1 MSPSY
6 LNRRRPPARLI
17 APLLTHAVAIALS
30 AVFLFP
36 FLWLLTSALKPNA
49 LLKQWPPVWV
59 FAPTLEHFH
68 SLFDPDSAF
77 RFWQFLANT
86 LFICAVTVSGNI
98 LASAMVAY
106 GFARLKWPGRDI
118 LFYVMLGTMMVP
130 AQTMMIPVFVLFR
143 KLGWIDTFLP
153 LTVPALFG
161 NAFFIFM
168 LRQFFR
174 TIPRD
179 LLDAARVD
187 GHGEIAI
194 WWHIV
199 MPLSV
204 PALAVVG
211 LFAFL
216 NAWNDF
222 INPLIY
228 LLDET
233 RYTLSLGLA
242 MFQGQYETQYGS
254 LMAASALMTCPIVV
268 LFFFT
273 QRQFIEGIKLTGIK
287 G

>member
-1 MSPSY
+1 MK
-6 LNRRRPPARLI
+6 RGTI
-17 APLLTHAVAIALS
+17 LTHAVAVALS
-30 AVFLFP
+30 LVFLFP
-36 FLWLLTSALKPNA
+36 FVWLLTSAVKPNE
-49 LLKQWPPVWV
+49 LLKQWPPVWA
-59 FAPTLEHFH
+59 FKPTLGHLRE
-68 SLFDPDSAF
+68 LFQPDSPF
-77 RFWQFLANT
+77 RFWQFLCNT
-86 LFICAVTVSGNI
+86 LFVCGFSVTGSI
-98 LASAMVAY
+98 LASSMVAY
-106 GFARLKWPGRDI
+106 GFARLRWPGRDL
-118 LFYVMLGTMMVP
+118 LFYAMLGTMMVP
-130 AQTMMIPVFVLFR
+130 AQTMMIPVFLLFR

-153 LTVPALFG
+153 LIVPSLFG

-168 LRQFFR
+168 LRQFFL

-187 GHGEIAI
+187 GHGEVAI
-194 WWHIV
+194 WWRVV

-211 LFAFL
+211 LFSFL
-216 NAWNDF
+216 GAWNDF
-222 INPLIY
+222 VNPLIY

-242 MFQGQYETQYGS
+242 MFQGQYEAQYGR

-273 QRQFIEGIKLTGIK
+273 QRQFIEGIKMTGIK

>member
-1 MSPSY
+1 MKRIGE
-6 LNRRRPPARLI
+6 NARAGMASHI
-17 APLLTHAVAIALS
+17 IAVALS
-30 AVFLFP
+30 LVFLFP
-36 FLWLLTSALKPNA
+36 FIWLLMSAFKPNE

-59 FAPTLEHFH
+59 FTPTVEHFQ
-68 SLFDPDSAF
+68 SLFEAESPF
-77 RFWQFLANT
+77 RFWQFLTNT
-86 LFICAVTVSGNI
+86 LFVCAFTVCGNI
-98 LASAMVAY
+98 LASSMVAY
-106 GFARLKWPGRDI
+106 GFARLKWPGRDL
-118 LFYVMLGTMMVP
+118 LFYMMLGTMMVP
-130 AQTMMIPVFVLFR
+130 AQTMMIPVFLLFR
-143 KLGWIDTFLP
+143 KLGWVDTFLP
-153 LTVPALFG
+153 LVIPSLFG

-174 TIPRD
+174 SIPRD

-199 MPLSV
+199 LPLSV

-211 LFAFL
+211 LFSFL
-216 NAWNDF
+216 GAWNDF

-228 LLDET
+228 LLDES

-254 LMAASALMTCPIVV
+254 LMAASAVMTCPIVV

>member
-1 MSPSY
+1 MK
-6 LNRRRPPARLI
+6 RGGFT
-17 APLLTHAVAIALS
+17 THALVFTLS
-30 AVFLFP
+30 LVFLFP
-36 FLWLLTSALKPNA
+36 FVWLLTSAVKPND
-49 LLKQWPPVWV
+49 LLKQFPPVWV
-59 FAPTLEHFH
+59 FTPTLEHVRE
-68 SLFDPDSAF
+68 LFLPDSPF
-77 RFWQFLANT
+77 QFWQFLCNT
-86 LFICAVTVSGNI
+86 LYVCAFVVAGNV

-106 GFARLKWPGRDI
+106 GFAHTKWPGRNL
-118 LFYVMLGTMMVP
+118 LFYAMLATMMVP
-130 AQTMMIPVFVLFR
+130 AQTMMIPIFLFFR
-143 KLGWIDTFLP
+143 RLGWIDSFLP

-168 LRQFFR
+168 LRQFFM
-174 TIPRD
+174 TVPRD

-194 WWHIV
+194 WWRVV

-211 LFAFL
+211 LFSFL
-216 NAWNDF
+216 GAWNDF
-222 INPLIY
+222 VGPLIY

-242 MFQGQYETQYGS
+242 MFQGQYEVQYGR

-268 LFFFT
+268 LFFFA
-273 QRQFIEGIKLTGIK
+273 QRQFIEGIKMTGIK

>member
-1 MSPSY
+1 MKKGTIFTY
-6 LNRRRPPARLI
+6 AIVL
-17 APLLTHAVAIALS
+17 PLAVI
-30 AVFLFP
+30 FLFP
-36 FLWLLTSALKPNA
+36 FVWLLISSVKPNA
-49 LLKQWPPVWV
+49 ILKQFPPVWI
-59 FAPTLEHFH
+59 FTPTLEHFAG
-68 SLFDPDSAF
+68 LFQADSGF

-86 LFICAVTVSGNI
+86 LFICAFTVTGSI
-98 LASAMVAY
+98 LASSMVAY
-106 GFARLKWPGRDI
+106 GFARIKWPGRDL
-118 LFYVMLGTMMVP
+118 LFVAMLGTMMVP
-130 AQTMMIPVFVLFR
+130 GQVMMIPVFLLFR
-143 KLGWIDTFLP
+143 KLGWVDTFLP
-153 LTVPALFG
+153 LTIPSLFG

-168 LRQFFR
+168 LRQFFMSV
-174 TIPRD
+174 PRD

-194 WWHIV
+194 WWRVV

-211 LFAFL
+211 LFSFL
-216 NAWNDF
+216 AAWNDF

-242 MFQGQYETQYGS
+242 MFQGQYDTQYGQ

-273 QRQFIEGIKLTGIK
+273 QRQFIEGIKMTGIK

>member
-1 MSPSY
+1 V
-6 LNRRRPPARLI
+6 RRGTLF
-17 APLLTHAVAIALS
+17 THAFALALS
-30 AVFLFP
+30 VVFLFP
-36 FLWLLTSALKPNA
+36 FVWLLMSAVKPDE
-49 LLKQWPPVWV
+49 LLKQWPPVWA
-59 FAPTLEHFH
+59 FSPTLQHVRE
-68 SLFDPDSAF
+68 LFEPGSPF
-77 RFWQFLANT
+77 QFGTFLANT
-86 LFICAVTVSGNI
+86 LFICAFTVTGNI
-98 LASAMVAY
+98 LASSMVAY
-106 GFARLKWPGRDI
+106 GFARLKWPGRDL
-118 LFYVMLGTMMVP
+118 LFYAMLGTMMVP
-130 AQTMMIPVFVLFR
+130 AQTMMIPVFLLFR
-143 KLGWIDTFLP
+143 KLGWVDTFLP
-153 LTVPALFG
+153 LVVPSLFG

-168 LRQFFR
+168 LRQFFL

-187 GHGEIAI
+187 GHGEVAI
-194 WWHIV
+194 WWRVV

-211 LFAFL
+211 LFSFL
-216 NAWNDF
+216 GAWNDF

-242 MFQGQYETQYGS
+242 MFQGQYEAQYGR

-273 QRQFIEGIKLTGIK
+273 QRQFIEGIKMTGIK

>member
-1 MSPSY
+1 MSQRTSHTGPVLAY
-6 LNRRRPPARLI
+6 A
-17 APLLTHAVAIALS
+17 ATLLLS
-30 AVFLFP
+30 VVFLFP
-36 FLWLLTSALKPNA
+36 FVWLVVSAFKPDEF
-49 LLKQWPPVWV
+49 LKQFPPVWV
-59 FAPTLEHFH
+59 FPPTLDHFR
-68 SLFDPDSAF
+68 SLFDVDSPF

-86 LFICAVTVSGNI
+86 AYVCAFCVTGSM
-98 LASAMVAY
+98 LASSMVAY
-106 GFARLKWPGRDI
+106 GFARLQWPGRDV
-118 LFYVMLGTMMVP
+118 LFYAMLGTMMVP
-130 AQTMMIPVFVLFR
+130 AQTMMIPVFILFR

-153 LTVPALFG
+153 LTIPALCG

-168 LRQFFR
+168 LRQFFL

-194 WWHIV
+194 WWRIV

-211 LFAFL
+211 LFSFL
-216 NAWNDF
+216 AAWNDF

-233 RYTLSLGLA
+233 HYTLSLGLA
-242 MFQGQYETQYGS
+242 MFQGQYERQYGS

>member
-1 MSPSY
+1 MKRGS
-6 LNRRRPPARLI
+6 I
-17 APLLTHAVAIALS
+17 LTHAAALALS

-36 FLWLLTSALKPNA
+36 FVWLLMSAVKPNA
-49 LLKQWPPVWV
+49 ILKQFPPVWV
-59 FAPTLEHFH
+59 FPPTLEHLRG
-68 SLFDPDSAF
+68 LFDSDSGF
-77 RFWQFLANT
+77 YFWQFLANT
-86 LFICAVTVSGNI
+86 LYICAFTVSANI
-98 LASAMVAY
+98 LASSMVAY
-106 GFARLKWPGRDI
+106 GFARVKWPGRDA
-118 LFYVMLGTMMVP
+118 LFYAMLGTMMVP
-130 AQTMMIPVFVLFR
+130 AQIMMIPVFLIFR

-168 LRQFFR
+168 LRQFFM
-174 TIPRD
+174 TVPRD

-194 WWHIV
+194 WWRVV

-211 LFAFL
+211 LFSFIG
-216 NAWNDF
+216 AWNDF

-228 LLDET
+228 LLDES

-242 MFQGQYETQYGS
+242 MFQGQYGTEYGK

-268 LFFFT
+268 LFFFA
-273 QRQFIEGIKLTGIK
+273 QRQFIEGIKMTGIK

>member
-1 MSPSY
+1 MTVSSKRA
-6 LNRRRPPARLI
+6 NRGRLRSGGI
-17 APLLTHAVAIALS
+17 IGHIVVIALS

-36 FLWLLTSALKPNA
+36 FIWLLTSAVKPDA
-49 LLKQWPPVWV
+49 LLKQFPPVWV
-59 FAPTLEHFH
+59 FTPTLDHLRE
-68 SLFDPDSAF
+68 LFEPDSPF
-77 RFWQFLANT
+77 QFWQFLTNT
-86 LFICAVTVSGNI
+86 LFVCGVTVTGTI
-98 LASAMVAY
+98 LSSSMVAY
-106 GFARLKWPGRDI
+106 GFARVRWPGRDL
-118 LFYVMLGTMMVP
+118 LFYAMLGTMMVP
-130 AQTMMIPVFVLFR
+130 AQTMMIPVFLLFR

-153 LTVPALFG
+153 LTVPALCG

-168 LRQFFR
+168 LRQFFMSV
-174 TIPRD
+174 PRD

-194 WWHIV
+194 WWRIV

-211 LFAFL
+211 LFSFL

-242 MFQGQYETQYGS
+242 MFQGQYEAQYGR

>member
-1 MSPSY
+1 VTTSRGHRHWTSGI
-6 LNRRRPPARLI
+6 PAY
-17 APLLTHAVAIALS
+17 VVVFALS

-36 FLWLLTSALKPNA
+36 FVWLLMSAVKPNEY
-49 LLKQWPPVWV
+49 LKQWPPVWL
-59 FAPTLEHFH
+59 FPPTVEHLG
-68 SLFDPDSAF
+68 SLFEADSPF
-77 RFWQFLANT
+77 RFWTFLANT
-86 LFICAVTVSGNI
+86 LFVCGVTVTGNI
-98 LASAMVAY
+98 LASSMVAY
-106 GFARLKWPGRDI
+106 GFARLRWPGRDV
-118 LFYVMLGTMMVP
+118 LFYAMLGTMMVP
-130 AQTMMIPVFVLFR
+130 AQTMMIPVFLLFR

-153 LTVPALFG
+153 LVVPALCG

-168 LRQFFR
+168 LRQFFL
-174 TIPRD
+174 TIPQD

-194 WWHIV
+194 WWRVV

-204 PALAVVG
+204 PAMAVVG
-211 LFAFL
+211 LFSFL